1 MNYIFKK
8 YIQYLIIMIIIITII
23 LCAMGPILLAVAV
36 NNPLYAALIIVTWPL
51 IPILWGE
58 IRV

>member
-8 YIQYLIIMIIIITII
+8 YIQYLIIMIIIAAII

-36 NNPLYAALIIVTWPL
+36 NKPLYAALIILTWPL
-51 IPILWGE
+51 IPILWGD